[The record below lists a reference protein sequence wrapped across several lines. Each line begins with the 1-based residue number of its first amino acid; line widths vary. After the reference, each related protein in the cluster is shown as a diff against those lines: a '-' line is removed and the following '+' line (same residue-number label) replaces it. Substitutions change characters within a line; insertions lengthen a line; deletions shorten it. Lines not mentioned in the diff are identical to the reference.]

1 MGRAGYPRSVGA
13 SPDLT
18 NLDLGD
24 ARCTARQ
31 VTERSVELAR
41 DATYTAI
48 GLGLLT
54 FRRVQVRRRQ
64 LERSLR
70 G

>member
-1 MGRAGYPRSVGA
+1 VGA
-13 SPDLT
+13 FPDLR

-24 ARCTARQ
+24 ATCTARQ
-31 VTERSVELAR
+31 VTERSVALAR

-54 FRRVQVRRRQ
+54 FQRVQVRRRQ